1 MLLWPLKN
9 PYSYFRVLVTR
20 SGFVQEETKF
30 WKLKGVLQAK
40 FWTLKNKKIGK
51 LKNWK
56 VLKIKKSFGGA
67 VDKGALSTL
76 SHLRTSANPIT
87 INNTLNTTYFQ
98 LRTPPALLSKRKC
111 FPRKLVLFHPKASK
125 TCLFNPIFR
134 TFGWPSTF
142 ETVKIQIILIG
153 LSSAVQTHSHLY
165 LFSQRN
171 LLAGKTKPR

>member
-1 MLLWPLKN
+1 MSLWPLIN
-9 PYSYFRVLVTR
+9 PYSCFRVPVTR

-30 WKLKGVLQAK
+30 WNWKDFCKQRFEHWKIKK
-40 FWTLKNKKIGK
+40 FGKVKI
-51 LKNWK
+51 WK
-56 VLKIKKSFGGA
+56 VLKMENSFGGA
-67 VDKGALSTL
+67 ADKGALSTL

-111 FPRKLVLFHPKASK
+111 FPRKLVLFHPKASQ

-153 LSSAVQTHSHLY
+153 LSSAVQLHLKM
-165 LFSQRN
+165 LP
-171 LLAGKTKPR
+171 KPN

>member
-1 MLLWPLKN
+1 MSLWPLIN
-9 PYSYFRVLVTR
+9 PYSCFRVPVTR

-30 WKLKGVLQAK
+30 WNWKDFCKQRFEHWKIKK
-40 FWTLKNKKIGK
+40 FGKVKI
-51 LKNWK
+51 WK
-56 VLKIKKSFGGA
+56 VLKMEKSFVGA
-67 VDKGALSTL
+67 ADKGALSTP

-111 FPRKLVLFHPKASK
+111 FPRKLVLFHPKASQ